1 LASLDYVKSKKVDGT
16 IFNSIFQS
24 PIPPEGVTRRTQS
37 TGRLFLSRGGKFK
50 IAFAAF
56 KNPEKFIP
64 MSDLLATIIAI
75 LIGVSLAI
83 SAVLASPPKI
93 DKALYASSEDGKR
106 AQKILDNNYT
116 SMLDAQKYLFWVY
129 YASLMLAVCLKFV
142 QLHCRRYCIRLT
154 PIK

>member
-1 LASLDYVKSKKVDGT
+1 
-16 IFNSIFQS
+16 
-24 PIPPEGVTRRTQS
+24 
-37 TGRLFLSRGGKFK
+37 
-50 IAFAAF
+50 
-56 KNPEKFIP
+56 

-93 DKALYASSEDGKR
+93 DEALHASSEDGKR

-142 QLHCRRYCIRLT
+142 DIYSYT
-154 PIK
+154 ADVTASG